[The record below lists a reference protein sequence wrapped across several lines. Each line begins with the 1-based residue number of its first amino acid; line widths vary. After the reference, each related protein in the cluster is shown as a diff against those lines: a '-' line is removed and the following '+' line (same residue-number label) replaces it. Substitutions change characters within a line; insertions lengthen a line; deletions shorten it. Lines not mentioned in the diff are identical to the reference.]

1 MRLIRLNQGD
11 NDLARALFALM
22 AEVFEE
28 ECEVLSDVYLDQ
40 LLACEAFW
48 AIAAFDGDQ
57 IIGGV
62 TAHTLPMT
70 RTEVS
75 EVFIY
80 DIAVRIDHQ
89 RKGVGRNLVQN
100 LQDMAVESGIRVL
113 FVSADND
120 DLHALDF
127 YRALGGV
134 ASPVTFFTFTH
145 QNE

>member
-1 MRLIRLNQGD
+1 MRLMRLKQGD
-11 NDLARALFALM
+11 NDLARDLFSLM
-22 AEVFEE
+22 AEIFEE
-28 ECEVLSDVYLDQ
+28 ECEVLSDAYLNQ
-40 LLACEAFW
+40 LLTCEAFW
-48 AIAAFDGDQ
+48 VIAAFDGDQ

-70 RTEVS
+70 RRGIS

-89 RKGVGRNLVQN
+89 RKGIGRHLVQN
-100 LQDMAVESGIRVL
+100 LQNMAAASGIWVL

-145 QNE
+145 CHK

>member
-1 MRLIRLNQGD
+1 MGLMRLKQGD
-11 NDLARALFALM
+11 NDLARDLFSLM
-22 AEVFEE
+22 AAVFEE
-28 ECEVLSDVYLDQ
+28 ECEVLSNTYLDQ
-40 LLACEAFW
+40 LFACEAFW

-89 RKGVGRNLVQN
+89 RKGVGRQLVQN
-100 LQDMAVESGIRVL
+100 LQDMAAASGIRVL

-127 YRALGGV
+127 YRALGGI
-134 ASPVTFFTFTH
+134 ASPVTLFTFTH
-145 QNE
+145 QNA